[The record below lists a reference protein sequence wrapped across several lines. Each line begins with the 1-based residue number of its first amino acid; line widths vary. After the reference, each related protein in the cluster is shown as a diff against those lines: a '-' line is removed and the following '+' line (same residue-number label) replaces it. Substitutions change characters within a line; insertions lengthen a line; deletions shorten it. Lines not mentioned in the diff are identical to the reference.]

1 MIAVGSCS
9 AILLSKASIF
19 ERFLSEY
26 DVCMSE
32 SVFEEVMEGKKKLL
46 SDALLIE
53 RLHKEG
59 KVRVSKADDRMTKV
73 IAKGFN
79 MGDGEASTLALAL
92 EHKGLI
98 VATDNRQGRKAA
110 EIHDVPMVG
119 SVEILVRLF
128 EKGKIDRE
136 KAVGAMRILKE
147 QGWFEQYLI
156 EEAMGR
162 LR

>member
-1 MIAVGSCS
+1 MIALDSCS

-26 DVCMSE
+26 EVCMSE
-32 SVFEEVMEGKKKLL
+32 NVFEEVMEGKKKLF

-59 KVRVSKADDRMTKV
+59 RIKISKSDDKMTKV

-79 MGDGEASTLALAL
+79 MGGGEASTLALAL
-92 EHKGLI
+92 EHKDII

-110 EIHDVPMVG
+110 EIHGVPLVG
-119 SVEILVRLF
+119 SVEILVGLF
-128 EKGKIDRE
+128 ERGNIDRE

-147 QGWFEQYLI
+147 QGWFEPYLI
-156 EEAMGR
+156 DEAMRR